1 MVNSDGEAAGAEE
14 LGLLLYNQ
22 GTVCDDYFDYKAAKA
37 ICVELGIVGAA
48 GWTSGRKFTIQD
60 NYDIKMDDVRC
71 ESYSW
76 TSCTFI
82 TDQTDHNCEHSKDV
96 FLECHSKEG

>member
-1 MVNSDGEAAGAEE
+1 MVNSYGEAAGAGE
-14 LGLLLYNQ
+14 LGLLLYKQ
-22 GTVCDDYFDYKAAKA
+22 GTVCDDYFGKNAAKA

-48 GWTSGRKFTIQD
+48 GWTSGRNFTFQN
-60 NYDIKMDDVRC
+60 NYDIKMDYVRC

-82 TDQTDHNCEHSKDV
+82 TDHNCEHSEDV

>member
-1 MVNSDGEAAGAEE
+1 MVNPDGEAVGAGE
-14 LGLLLYNQ
+14 LGLLLYKQ
-22 GTVCDDYFDYKAAKA
+22 GTVCNNNFDNKAAKA

-48 GWTSGRKFTIQD
+48 GWTSGGKFAIQY

-76 TSCTFI
+76 TSCSFR
-82 TDQTDHNCEHSKDV
+82 TDHNCYHTEDV
-96 FLECHSKEG
+96 FLECRSGEG

>member
-1 MVNSDGEAAGAEE
+1 MVDSDGEAAGAGE
-14 LGLLLYNQ
+14 LGLLLYKQ
-22 GTVCDDYFDYKAAKA
+22 GTVCDDYFDKKAAKA

-71 ESYSW
+71 ESDSW

-82 TDQTDHNCEHSKDV
+82 TDHDCEHSEDV
-96 FLECHSKEG
+96 FLKCRFGEG